1 MQSQTVKSMVNAAK
15 HCPTR
20 ARQRL
25 LLGIACALELGDEG
39 RAKKLYEA
47 ALELGLFQAN
57 VVPRGTRVA
66 LAGVWLIK
74 TLSLHPM
81 PVKTVLER
89 GWNCGFNAA
98 TMRRAARGLLV
109 VRSKRV
115 GCGVPVWTLPASKAF
130 WRSLMVRFARMQ
142 DRARKSKALGW
153 PAMPHSAMPKA
164 LGVVQRIRRQLAQ
177 ERRRRQAARVA

>member
-1 MQSQTVKSMVNAAK
+1 MQNQILKSMVNAAK

-25 LLGIACALELGDEG
+25 LLGIACALELGDEA
-39 RAKKLYEA
+39 RAKKLYGA

-74 TLSLHPM
+74 ALALHPM

-89 GWNCGFNAA
+89 GWNCGFNAS
-98 TMRRAARGLLV
+98 TMRRAAKVLHI
-109 VRSKRV
+109 VRSKRE
-115 GCGVPVWTLPASKAF
+115 GCGVTVWILPDSRNF
-130 WRSLMVRFARMQ
+130 WQDMYVRFSRMQ
-142 DRARKSKALGW
+142 EHSRQIKVWAAKGRENPEDRNLLPRL
-153 PAMPHSAMPKA
+153 P
-164 LGVVQRIRRQLAQ
+164 RRTRPTMLKG
-177 ERRRRQAARVA
+177 